1 MKCTLHD
8 ILKQELQTQ
17 IKENED
23 MMNDEEEIKRHE
35 KFYAMFANKLVI
47 FDPLDRPIPK
57 EGEN

>member
-1 MKCTLHD
+1 
-8 ILKQELQTQ
+8 
-17 IKENED
+17 

-35 KFYAMFANKLVI
+35 KFYAIFANKLVI